1 MATELM
7 RPGVEV
13 IQEFR
18 TVSPTVVTPTLVP
31 CAVGPAFQ
39 ILEAL
44 KTDATGNRVLNTDAV
59 ASVAAVLTAANPGL
73 YMGLDGLKL
82 AVSVNG
88 GPEQEFTLADP
99 TAVGLSAG
107 QVKDQIAAATVPPS
121 GFGAY
126 VSTQGGSSYL
136 QLRSTGKGDGQ
147 TLKVLTGSANT
158 ILGFHNNYIAEGTS
172 TYKQDKVRIEQL
184 MFPDPRGIID
194 ELDID
199 EDSIRVFINTGASLK
214 EVLRTSTFLRRK
226 KLCRYTSGTI
236 SFPLTG
242 ITGKKFSYKEGET
255 GTTQTYT
262 FVSDPSD
269 VAGLVSAMNA
279 LIGTVKLYVNGANK
293 IDFLSDAGRF
303 EVMAPSSNTAHAMIG
318 WTDGAKAWT
327 LEVLDPGDGST
338 KSVFIVVDEDNFSA
352 VAGPAQLT
360 GSTTITT
367 DVDVHNKTFHC
378 AVDGGQE
385 QEVIFDG
392 GPIVSGSAFTGLI
405 LSAKTLGLA
414 VNGVTKSVTFTGGH
428 VIPTSA
434 FNGVGLGTK
443 VLNLSVGGSPVVV
456 TFSTGPDLTITQAIT
471 EINTAAGATVCYRS
485 LATGVADPAGTYITF
500 QVGGTSPTGVAISA
514 VYAGSD
520 GWSRIGFA
528 GTADLGPD
536 LYIADA
542 IAQIN
547 AQVGATVCYRSNST
561 GAVDPAGTYISY
573 QVGGAVEVS
582 GSSIVLTYATST
594 GWAALG
600 LTGVVDLDQMLTLA
614 EIVTALNATF
624 GTGFAAAVTN
634 HLQINSLSSG
644 DESKLEIGNGTANTI
659 LGLTLGQVGNGSP
672 FPVAVGDAIYGD
684 GSLVGYVVQVAPG
697 GYTNRLKLDRKVAL
711 DFGAAAMYVEAM
723 GLTSPLPANRPTP
736 DLVVDLSGAV
746 TVKNDILRSTEGA
759 PIVATG
765 SLVISYKALRL
776 DVSPAAAEPGL
787 LSLSDTTDLS
797 DSLEPVNA
805 DNPLALQL
813 YFMLINAAGITVA
826 GIGVDA
832 VSSGNP
838 DGTPEAYSRACGF
851 LQAQEVYALAPTSQD
866 PTVHQIFATHVTS
879 MSEPDNKGER
889 IVFICPEMP
898 GEAIPK
904 VATSGTDGDSTAT
917 TNEFDTKIPS
927 LATDVLNAGVNP
939 VGTIPVSAGLYLTI
953 ASNTNRYSISAIS
966 STKISIRVAFSPG
979 ENDDQFYATT
989 NLPADLIS
997 ETFSIKVR
1005 GEELVDSNGKPD
1017 YEKIAQAYQDL
1028 GKTYG
1033 NRRVI
1038 MVAPEKLGANVDGA
1052 EQKIPG
1058 YYLCGAIAGMVG
1070 RLPPQQGFTN
1080 YPVTGF
1086 TRVFGS
1092 NDVFNEHQLNV
1103 GAAGG
1108 TYWVIQEVAGAPV
1121 SCRHQ
1126 LTTDLTSIETREL
1139 SITKIV
1145 DFTAKFMRAGLRSFI
1160 GKFNVTQSFLDT
1172 LSTVV
1177 QGQLGFL
1184 AESGVIIGGDL
1195 NNIVQDEKAPDTV
1208 LIDVTLD
1215 VPYPCNYIRLT
1226 LVI

>member
-1 MATELM
+1 MASTELL
-7 RPGVEV
+7 RPGVEI

-44 KTDATGNRVLNTDAV
+44 TTDATGNRVLNTNAV

-73 YMGLDGLKL
+73 YTGLDGLKL
-82 AVSVNG
+82 QVSVNG
-88 GPEQEFTLADP
+88 GPTQEFTFSDP
-99 TAVGLSAG
+99 TAAGLSAG
-107 QVKDQIAAATVPPS
+107 QAKDQIAAATVPPS

-126 VSTQGGSSYL
+126 VSTLSGSSYL

-147 TLKVLTGSANT
+147 TLKVLTGTANT
-158 ILGFHNNYIAEGTS
+158 ILGFANNVIAEGCS
-172 TYKQDKVRIEQL
+172 TYQQTKVRIEQL
-184 MFPDPRGIID
+184 MFPDPRGIIE

-199 EDSIRVFINTGASLK
+199 EDSIRVFINTGAALK
-214 EVLRTSTFLRRK
+214 EVLRTSTFLRK
-226 KLCRYTSGTI
+226 KKSCRYTSGAIT
-236 SFPLTG
+236 FPLTG
-242 ITGKKFSYKEGET
+242 LTGKKFSYKEGAN
-255 GTTQTYT
+255 GTTQTFT
-262 FVSDPSD
+262 FASDPAD
-269 VAGLVSAMNA
+269 VAALATAMNA
-279 LIGTVKLYVNGANK
+279 LIGSTKVYVNGSTK
-293 IDFLSDAGRF
+293 IDFLSSAGLF
-303 EVMAPSSNTAHAMIG
+303 EVVTPAADSAHAMIG
-318 WTDGAKAWT
+318 WTNGAKAYT
-327 LEVLDPGDGST
+327 LEVVDPGDGTT
-338 KSVFIVVDEDNFSA
+338 KSAFVIVDEDNFSA
-352 VAGPAQLT
+352 AAGAAQLLGT
-360 GSTTITT
+360 ATISAPIN
-367 DVDVHNKTFHC
+367 VHNKTFQC
-378 AVDGGQE
+378 AVNGGHM

-392 GPIVSGSAFTGLI
+392 GPIVPGTAFDGVAI
-405 LSAKTLGLA
+405 GTL
-414 VNGVTKSVTFTGGH
+414 
-428 VIPTSA
+428 
-434 FNGVGLGTK
+434 
-443 VLNLSVGGSPVVV
+443 VLNLLVNGAAKVV
-456 TFSTGPDLTITQAIT
+456 TFSTGPDLTITQAIS
-471 EINTAAGATVCYRS
+471 EINAAAGT
-485 LATGVADPAGTYITF
+485 
-500 QVGGTSPTGVAISA
+500 
-514 VYAGSD
+514 
-520 GWSRIGFA
+520 
-528 GTADLGPD
+528 
-536 LYIADA
+536 
-542 IAQIN
+542 
-547 AQVGATVCYRSNST
+547 TVCYRSNSAGVSQPTT
-561 GAVDPAGTYISY
+561 GTFIAF
-573 QVGGAVEVS
+573 QVGGATAVS
-582 GSSIVLTYATST
+582 GGSVVAVYASSTAWTKM
-594 GWAALG
+594 GFA
-600 LTGVVDLDQMLTLA
+600 GVVDIEQTNTLA
-614 EIVTALNATF
+614 EIITQLNATF
-624 GTGFAAAVTN
+624 GTGFAVNATN
-634 HLQINSLSSG
+634 KLQLNSLTTG
-644 DESKLEIGNGTANTI
+644 DESKLEIFSGTANTL
-659 LGLTLGQVGNGSP
+659 LGFTQGQVGNGSP
-672 FPVAVGDAIYGD
+672 FPPAVGDALYGD

-711 DFGAAAMYVEAM
+711 DYGAAAMYIEAM
-723 GLTSPLPANRPTP
+723 GLTTLASRPTP

-746 TVKNDILRSTEGA
+746 TVKNDILRNTEGT

-765 SLVISYKALRL
+765 SLVLSYKALRL
-776 DVSPAAAEPGL
+776 DVSSGADEPAL
-787 LSLSDTTDLS
+787 LNLSDTTDL
-797 DSLEPVNA
+797 DDALEPVNA

-813 YFMLINAAGITVA
+813 YFALINAAGITVA

-838 DGTPEAYSRACGF
+838 DGTPEAYSRACSF
-851 LQAQEVYALAPTSQD
+851 LQAQEVYALAPCSQD
-866 PTVHQIFATHVTS
+866 PTVHQIFSTHVTS

-889 IVFICPEMP
+889 IVLICPEMP

-904 VATSGTDGDSTAT
+904 LATSGTDGDSTAT
-917 TNEFDTKIPS
+917 TNEFDTKVPS

-939 VGTIPVSAGLYLTI
+939 VGTIPVSSGLYLTI
-953 ASNTNRYSISAIS
+953 TTNTKRYNISAIS
-966 STKISIRVAFSPG
+966 STKVSIRVAFSPG
-979 ENDDQFYATT
+979 ENDDEFYAED
-989 NLPADLIS
+989 NLPDDLLS
-997 ETFSIKVR
+997 ETFAIKVR

-1028 GKTYG
+1028 GKSYG

-1038 MVAPEKLGANVDGA
+1038 MVAPELVGANVDGT
-1052 EQKIPG
+1052 EQKLKG
-1058 YYLCGAIAGMVG
+1058 YYLCGAIAGMIG

-1092 NDVFNEHQLNV
+1092 NDVFNEHQLNM

-1195 NNIVQDEKAPDTV
+1195 NNIVQDEAAPDTV

>member
-1 MATELM
+1 MATELL

-44 KTDATGNRVLNTDAV
+44 ETDATGNRVLNTDAV

-73 YMGLDGLKL
+73 YMTLNGKTLQ
-82 AVSVNG
+82 VSVNG
-88 GPEQEFTLADP
+88 GPTQEFTFSDP
-99 TAVGLSAG
+99 TAAGLSAA

-126 VSTQGGSSYL
+126 VATYGASTYL

-147 TLKVLTGSANT
+147 TLKVLIGTANT
-158 ILGFHNNYIAEGTS
+158 ILGFANNVIAEGCS
-172 TYKQDKVRIEQL
+172 AYQQDKVRIEQA

-199 EDSIRVFINTGASLK
+199 EDSIRVFVNTGASLK
-214 EVLRTSTFLRRK
+214 EMLRTSTFLRRK
-226 KLCRYTSGTI
+226 KSARYTSGTI
-236 SFPLTG
+236 TFPLTG
-242 ITGKKFSYKEGET
+242 LTSKKFSYKEGAN
-255 GTTQTYT
+255 GTTQEFT
-262 FVSDPSD
+262 FASDPAN
-269 VAGLVSAMNA
+269 VAALVSAMNG
-279 LIGTVKLYVNGANK
+279 LIGSTKVYANGADK
-293 IDFLSDAGRF
+293 IDFLSSAGLF
-303 EVMAPSSNTAHAMIG
+303 EVVQPTATSAHAMIG

-327 LEVLDPGDGST
+327 LEVVDAGDGTTTSAF
-338 KSVFIVVDEDNFSA
+338 VVVDEDNFSA
-352 VAGPAQLT
+352 AAGSAQLT
-360 GSTTITT
+360 GSATISAP
-367 DVDVHNKTFHC
+367 VNIHNKTFQC
-378 AVDGGQE
+378 AVDGGHM

-392 GPIVSGSAFTGLI
+392 GPIVPSGVFSLTN
-405 LSAKTLGLA
+405 TLNGATLTML
-414 VNGVTKSVTFTGGH
+414 VNGVS
-428 VIPTSA
+428 
-434 FNGVGLGTK
+434 K
-443 VLNLSVGGSPVVV
+443 VC
-456 TFSTGPDLTITQAIT
+456 TFSGTDPIALATALAQLNA
-471 EINTAAGATVCYRS
+471 AAGTTVAYQS
-485 LATGVADPAGTYITF
+485 NSSGVPSPTGDRISF
-500 QVGGTSPTGVAISA
+500 QVGGGTAVQGGSISLTA
-514 VYAGSD
+514 AS
-520 GWSRIGFA
+520 
-528 GTADLGPD
+528 GTALADLG
-536 LYIADA
+536 L
-542 IAQIN
+542 
-547 AQVGATVCYRSNST
+547 GAPTLPLEQTN
-561 GAVDPAGTYISY
+561 
-573 QVGGAVEVS
+573 
-582 GSSIVLTYATST
+582 
-594 GWAALG
+594 
-600 LTGVVDLDQMLTLA
+600 TLA
-614 EIVTALNATF
+614 EIITQLNATF
-624 GTGFAAAVTN
+624 GSGFAVDSASQVQ
-634 HLQINSLSSG
+634 LNSLDTG
-644 DESKLEIGNGTANTI
+644 DESKLEIFSGTVNT
-659 LGLTLGQVGNGSP
+659 TLGFTQGQVANGGP
-672 FPVAVGDAIYGD
+672 FPPAVGDAIYGD

-711 DFGAAAMYVEAM
+711 TYGAAAMYIQAM
-723 GLTSPLPANRPTP
+723 GLTDPLPANRPTP

-746 TVKNDILRSTEGA
+746 TVKNDILRNTEGV

-776 DVSPAAAEPGL
+776 DVSSAAEEPAL
-787 LSLSDTTDLS
+787 LNLSDTSDLE
-797 DSLEPVNA
+797 DALAPVNA

-813 YFMLINAAGITVA
+813 YFALINAAGITVA

-832 VSSGNP
+832 TSEGNP
-838 DGTPEAYSRACGF
+838 DGTPEAYSRACSF
-851 LQAQEVYALAPTSQD
+851 LQAQEVYALAPCSQD

-889 IVFICPEMP
+889 VVLICPYMP
-898 GEAIPK
+898 DEAIP
-904 VATSGTDGDSTAT
+904 VIATSGTDGDSTAT
-917 TNEFDTKIPS
+917 TNEFETKVPS

-953 ASNTNRYSISAIS
+953 ASNTKKYNVSAIS
-966 STKISIRVAFSPG
+966 GTKVTIRVAFAPG
-979 ENDDQFYATT
+979 ENDDEFWAED
-989 NLPADLIS
+989 NLPGDLIS
-997 ETFSIKVR
+997 ETFSVKVR
-1005 GEELVDSNGKPD
+1005 GAALVDSTGKPD
-1017 YEKIAQAYQDL
+1017 YERIAQAYQDL
-1028 GKTYG
+1028 GKSYA
-1033 NRRVI
+1033 NRRVV
-1038 MVAPEKLGANVDGA
+1038 MVAPEQVSANIDGTT
-1052 EQKIPG
+1052 QKIPG
-1058 YYLCGAIAGMVG
+1058 YYLCGAVAGMIG

-1086 TRVFGS
+1086 TRVYGS

-1108 TYWVIQEVAGAPV
+1108 TYWVIQEVAGAPL

-1195 NNIVQDEKAPDTV
+1195 NNIVQDEAAPDTV